1 VTLNFSPTQLA
12 DITSRYQA
20 GASLAA
26 VAGIYGVTAPT
37 IRRELTTLGV
47 TIRQRVTGIDLRK
60 KTPKGR
66 DDATRDTRPK
76 PKVRHV
82 EDEEC
87 EGVQVGTHELVK
99 RAERGRVVVA
109 CRWCGEP
116 WVVLDAELRGGS

>member
-1 VTLNFSPTQLA
+1 VTAHFTPSQLA
-12 DITSRYQA
+12 DITTRYQA

-47 TIRQRVTGIDLRK
+47 TIRARAMRIDLRK

-66 DDATRDTRPK
+66 ADATRDTRPK

-87 EGVQVGTHELVK
+87 EGLPLGPHELTN
-99 RAERGRVVVA
+99 RGRVTL
-109 CRWCGEP
+109 CRWCERE
-116 WVVLDAELRGGS
+116 WWLIDQELRGTA